1 MLTKYQYEKLLDSLK
16 LISRSIHVM
25 AKETND
31 SNRAEAEL
39 LASDLVDRMF
49 RDIKEMVDGFVP
61 DSHTG
66 HIDTVLKEK
75 KWFH

>member
-16 LISRSIHVM
+16 VISRSIHVM

-39 LASDLVDRMF
+39 LAGDLVDRMF
-49 RDIKEMVDGFVP
+49 RDIKEMLDGFVP
-61 DSHTG
+61 ESHEG
-66 HIDTVLKEK
+66 HIDTIIKE
-75 KWFH
+75 